1 MSQWSVERG
10 YRALRE
16 RIRRTPKDPSY
27 AEWLK
32 RQDELLCSFCGKS
45 KRQVNNLISGPG
57 VYICDECIALCVAIV
72 AEDLGPDWLRDA
84 QETSRE

>member
-1 MSQWSVERG
+1 
-10 YRALRE
+10 
-16 RIRRTPKDPSY
+16 
-27 AEWLK
+27 
-32 RQDELLCSFCGKS
+32 
-45 KRQVNNLISGPG
+45 